1 MTAGYRQAGQL
12 TQKVTRCNLM
22 FRVARGE
29 MAGNRKGGYL
39 ITEGFCGAAQ
49 RIPVKHRL
57 HAAIGFVTAGD
68 KGHRVLTK
76 RARQIGA
83 FECRLVK
90 ADHHQPDTP
99 ANALDHGVGCQRC
112 RQRDKPDI
120 PRLAATCLA
129 ATCLV
134 ATCLA
139 ATCLA
144 TTCLAISGHIGV
156 KHPGNGPAQPDR
168 QILTCRQRL
177 AGGKHLSAGRIQQRG
192 IGIGAA
198 CIQSDNQTHHRNS
211 QIFSVPMFSVPMF
224 SVPMFSVPMFSLPM
238 FSVPMFSVP
247 CFSGFALFRLFRLIT
262 RMTIPR
268 QAAARRCWCPS
279 RKDSIQL
286 AKRLPSW
293 P

>member
-1 MTAGYRQAGQL
+1 MATGDRQPGQL
-12 TQKVTRCNLM
+12 TQKVTRCHLM

-39 ITEGFCGAAQ
+39 VTEGLCGVAQ

-99 ANALDHGVGCQRC
+99 ANTLDHGVGCQRC

-120 PRLAATCLA
+120 PR
-129 ATCLV
+129 
-134 ATCLA
+134 LA

-198 CIQSDNQTHHRNS
+198 RIQSDNQTHRRNS
-211 QIFSVPMFSVPMF
+211 QMFRAPC
-224 SVPMFSVPMFSLPM
+224 L
-238 FSVPMFSVP
+238 SVP
-247 CFSGFALFRLFRLIT
+247 CLSVSCFTGFVLFRLFRLIT
-262 RMTIPR
+262 RISIY
-268 QAAARRCWCPS
+268 S
-279 RKDSIQL
+279 RKCGS
-286 AKRLPSW
+286 KP
-293 P
+293 